1 MAFTRI
7 ALLST
12 ALLTLTACGKAQSTE
27 QKIDKSL
34 PSWCISGGP
43 IYTAIDTA
51 PKASVVAV
59 RHGKITYVGYEKTPK
74 NWCRKNAG
82 VRAKKIKLRGDAMYP
97 GFTDGHGH
105 LLGIGLREMTLNLE
119 GTASIDELVQRLKT
133 VVKDTPQGET
143 IYGRGWIET
152 HWPEGRFP
160 TRQDLDAVSPN
171 HPVILERADGHAIVV
186 NSKAIQMAGISRSTK
201 IPFGGDILKDDK
213 GELSGMLIDNAGELV
228 SELISELTPKQ
239 RKAAYIKG
247 AEIYA
252 SRGWTNI
259 HSMSVNPADV
269 PMIEQLASDGKIK
282 IRVYNSIDYLSGNS
296 ASIDPDDPGDDSK
309 RVITRA
315 IKMYSD
321 GALGSRGAALLAP
334 YSDDGENTGL
344 MTLKKDQAISI
355 FTSAL
360 RNGTQVNT
368 HAIGDRA
375 NKTILDWYAEAF
387 AAVPPEQ
394 RVIAEPRWR
403 IEHSQILDIA
413 DIPRFAAMGVI
424 PSMQPSHA
432 IGDLHFAVDRLG
444 EGRLAGGYAWRSL
457 IDSGSI
463 IVGGTDAP
471 VEAGDPR
478 IEFYA
483 ATRRKDLKGFSGP
496 GWNPE
501 QRVTAQEALKM
512 FTAWPAYASYQEK
525 KIGTIEVGK
534 WADFTIFE
542 DDIMAADGKT
552 ILNTETR
559 MTIVGGKVA
568 YKR

>member
-1 MAFTRI
+1 MKRKYITFLP
-7 ALLST
+7 ALLVLAS
-12 ALLTLTACGKAQSTE
+12 CSKAATSE
-27 QKIDKSL
+27 VPIDKSL
-34 PSWCISGGP
+34 PSWCFSGGS
-43 IYTAIDTA
+43 IYTALDNS

-59 RHGKITYVGYEKTPK
+59 RHGKISYVGYEDVPK

-82 VRAKKIKLRGDAMYP
+82 IRAKKVNLGDAAMFP

-119 GTASIDELVQRLKT
+119 GTLSIAALADRLK
-133 VVKDTPQGET
+133 VVAKNTPKGET

-152 HWPEGRFP
+152 HWPEQRFP
-160 TRQDLDAVSPN
+160 NRNDLDAVTKN
-171 HPVILERADGHAIVV
+171 HPVILERSDGHAIVV
-186 NSKAIQMAGISRSTK
+186 NSKAIEMAGITRATP
-201 IPFGGDILKDDK
+201 IPFGGDILKDDN
-213 GELSGMLIDNAGELV
+213 GEPNGMLIDNAGELV
-228 SELISELTPKQ
+228 ASLRTALTPKQ
-239 RKAAYIKG
+239 REAAYIKG
-247 AEIYA
+247 AELYA

-259 HSMSVNPADV
+259 HSMSVAPEDV
-269 PMIEQLASDGKIK
+269 SIIEQLASDDKIK
-282 IRVYNSIDYLSGNS
+282 IRVYNSVDYLRGTSP
-296 ASIDPDDPGDDSK
+296 AIDPDDPADDSR
-309 RVITRA
+309 RVTTRA

-334 YSDDGENTGL
+334 YSDDADNSGL
-344 MTLKKDQAISI
+344 MTMTKDLALSI
-355 FTSAL
+355 YTASL
-360 RNGTQVNT
+360 RNGVQINT

-375 NKTILDWYAEAF
+375 NKTVLDWYEEAF

-394 RVIAEPRWR
+394 RIIANPRWR
-403 IEHSQILDIA
+403 IEHSQILDVA
-413 DIPRFAAMGVI
+413 DIPRFAALGVI

-444 EGRLAGGYAWRSL
+444 EDRLAGGYAWRSL
-457 IDSGSI
+457 IDSGAI

-471 VEAGDPR
+471 VEVGDPR

-483 ATRRKDLKGFSGP
+483 ATQRKDLKGYSGS

-512 FTAWPAYASYQEK
+512 FTAWPAFASYQEK

-534 WADFTIFE
+534 WADFSIFE
-542 DDIMAADGKT
+542 DDIMTADAKT
-552 ILNTETR
+552 ILGTKTQ

-568 YKR
+568 YASK